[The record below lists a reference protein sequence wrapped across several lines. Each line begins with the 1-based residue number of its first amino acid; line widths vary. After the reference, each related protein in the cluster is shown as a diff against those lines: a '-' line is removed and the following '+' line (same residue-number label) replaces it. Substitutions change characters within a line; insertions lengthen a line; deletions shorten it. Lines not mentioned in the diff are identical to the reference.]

1 MKGELAVIS
10 YSYAYDLVE
19 EDDEVFFV
27 FGAFPEIISSVTS
40 EVFNRMTSSDR
51 ADHAADAV
59 VAALQAMIAS
69 RTQVP
74 IGDDATTRSASGFV
88 RLSPL
93 QSMKLQLYG
102 VYLANCRTI
111 SEFAFRLGK
120 HDTTVRRLL
129 NLRHRSAPAE
139 IEEALRHFGI
149 ALEHAW
155 GTVQDPLL
163 ERLPG

>member
-1 MKGELAVIS
+1 MIS
-10 YSYAYDLVE
+10 YAYAYDLL
-19 EDDEVFFV
+19 EDGDEVFFV
-27 FGAFPEIISSVTS
+27 FGALPEIISAVSS
-40 EVFNRMTSSDR
+40 EVFANMSLSDR
-51 ADHAADAV
+51 ANHAADAV
-59 VAALQAMIAS
+59 VAALQASIAS
-69 RTQVP
+69 RMPLPV
-74 IGDDATTRSASGFV
+74 GDDATTRSASGFV

-111 SEFAFRLGK
+111 FEFAVRLKK

-149 ALEHAW
+149 ALQHAW
-155 GTVQDPLL
+155 GTVQDPVM
-163 ERLPG
+163 EREPR